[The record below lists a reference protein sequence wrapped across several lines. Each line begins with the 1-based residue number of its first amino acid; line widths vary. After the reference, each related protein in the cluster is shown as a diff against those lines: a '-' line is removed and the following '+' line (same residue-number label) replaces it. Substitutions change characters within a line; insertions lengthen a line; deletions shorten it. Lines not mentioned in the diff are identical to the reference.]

1 MEAGVP
7 SSTVS
12 TFTDPDAYHAAI
24 RHTHAEGIVTGRGQ
38 FRAELTLVRLNR
50 VSLHRGEEALPR
62 LTYSAVDP
70 ALFLIAFPVHRDQ
83 QLYVGGLEMVH
94 GDIFAFRAGTESYN
108 RMAAGCRWGTIFLT
122 HEDIAAAAEAI
133 VARELTAPP
142 VTHRIMPPPGV
153 LNRLLNLHE
162 AAGHLAKTAPDIL
175 VKPEVARAMDQ
186 AVVEAMVGCLA
197 SDESMIGMLIANMR
211 K

>member
-1 MEAGVP
+1 MP
-7 SSTVS
+7 SSTVR

-38 FRAELTLVRLNR
+38 FRAELTFIRLNR
-50 VSLHRGEEALPR
+50 VSLHRSEEALPR

-70 ALFLIAFPVHRDQ
+70 ALFLVAFPVHRDQ
-83 QLYVGGLEMVH
+83 QLYLGGLEMAH
-94 GDIFAFRAGTESYN
+94 GDIFAFRAGSEAYN
-108 RMAAGCRWGTIFLT
+108 RLAVGCRWGSIFLT
-122 HEDIAAAAEAI
+122 HEDIAAAGEAI

-142 VTHRIMPPPGV
+142 VTHRIKPPRAA

-197 SDESMIGMLIANMR
+197 SDDQSMIGMLFAIMR